1 LEAIKTKS
9 QKGGEYF
16 IIRNF
21 IIFYSSLV
29 GPSVQGGWGHDMGA
43 VVHGKDEKGIQSFS
57 LETEGKKKRGL
68 WQHSRTWEENMKGNL
83 GEMGR

>member
-57 LETEGKKKRGL
+57 LETEGKKEE
-68 WQHSRTWEENMKGNL
+68 RTL
-83 GEMGR
+83 AA